1 LAFLAV
7 GSNARGA
14 VAPYVTSPPVP
25 MATNFATVELHGA
38 TISLTKVDGS
48 PWDIGP
54 APSPA
59 DVKDLAKALA
69 LIDPVAPVLAILAR
83 PTAQALGKPD
93 PFGTAKLVVSGTDS
107 TSFKL
112 KKIQDSY
119 TPAWEGVRWEHVS
132 LDGNTRIQVTLA
144 DKDLVNDDPIG
155 TFELTATDMKAA
167 IAEGKV
173 HQVKVA
179 DQTNNQALFAA
190 ISVFAE

>member
-1 LAFLAV
+1 
-7 GSNARGA
+7 
-14 VAPYVTSPPVP
+14 